1 MPFLTLETLLVT
13 EKTTL
18 SFERIEGGK
27 IRVKAISSDDAKTI
41 LPDQVLEVRSI
52 DGRLRFAR
60 KGREPDAG
68 DQPKKAFDPEEFYGS
83 DNGPEE
89 RHACQ
94 DGDTRV
100 GDTVTGGDNVSREAH
115 VYVCPAGKL
124 LTSAWSSDTR
134 RVMASPVG
142 ELR

>member
-1 MPFLTLETLLVT
+1 M
-13 EKTTL
+13 
-18 SFERIEGGK
+18 
-27 IRVKAISSDDAKTI
+27 KATSWDDAKTI

-100 GDTVTGGDNVSREAH
+100 SDTVTGGDNVSREAH

-124 LTSAWSSDTR
+124 LTSAWSRARHADCCNAAIRSLSEQQRKPGTVAEMSLLTR
-134 RVMASPVG
+134 SG
-142 ELR
+142 H